1 MLNHSALP
9 PGVSSFGDADG
20 TARYTAACQS
30 AFRRK
35 YFLDLNIG
43 ISCAC
48 LEPLV
53 YFNLMNLWSVMLTD
67 HDSMLAIEYLT
78 TCISLSFFMLLYFVY
93 HCKLPYILLDI
104 GDDEWLEVHF
114 ERRLRILSLQLG
126 GKEPWFWEKL
136 PASLAL
142 YNYDSHFSILL
153 AMALLLLLILGVPTG
168 ADRGWRSNISL
179 KFQPWLMQ
187 SMWQLGRWID
197 EIRQTIHTLT
207 TTHLESETSHLHLK
221 NEDENSAYFLE
232 PGGLG
237 RIIFTYKVHSTKLVH
252 ITLWKS

>member
-1 MLNHSALP
+1 MQTALP
-9 PGVSSFGDADG
+9 ITLQHA
-20 TARYTAACQS
+20 TLH
-30 AFRRK
+30 FRRK

-114 ERRLRILSLQLG
+114 KGRLRILSLELG

-142 YNYDSHFSILL
+142 HNYDSHFSILL
-153 AMALLLLLILGVPTG
+153 AMALLLLLMFGVPTG
-168 ADRGWRSNISL
+168 ADRGWRSRRLFEISAL
-179 KFQPWLMQ
+179 TNAVYVAVRKMDWWDQANNSYPDYRPPGVWDFT
-187 SMWQLGRWID
+187 SSSERW
-197 EIRQTIHTLT
+197 R
-207 TTHLESETSHLHLK
+207 
-221 NEDENSAYFLE
+221 
-232 PGGLG
+232 
-237 RIIFTYKVHSTKLVH
+237 
-252 ITLWKS
+252 WK